1 MASRPDQHWALAPML
16 HRHLDGGPRRRAS
29 AATHAASLVVALAG
43 AGPASTG
50 AAMDVRLAP
59 IPAPPDNPPPRPA
72 RGRGG
77 TRRRCG
83 TGCGRVC
90 DARVHPSPWRRAAAR
105 GTDPASKRRNKC
117 SRQPGC
123 SSALPE
129 LRENPRSHGM
139 PMAVHAK
146 QLQRRSAACTWPAF
160 HSRPSFF
167 LKLESTAPVGMK
179 RRNILKSA
187 ACPDGMRRMRH
198 APSAASTMVSFTS
211 FPAVGSSQ
219 ASLLAAK
226 LRRLSCRDCLC
237 VGCAR
242 SRVRQGACRR

>member
-1 MASRPDQHWALAPML
+1 MAAATRSAGSTPDLAIVVQTHQFDGTALPWLKAHSSALPEIQAHPLSLPVREKQGVVHFEEMASRPDQHWALAPML
-16 HRHLDGGPRRRAS
+16 HRQLDGGPRRRAS

-83 TGCGRVC
+83 TGCGRVY
-90 DARVHPSPWRRAAAR
+90 DARVHPSRWRRAAAR

-117 SRQPGC
+117 RRQPGC

-129 LRENPRSHGM
+129 LRENTPGVRPG
-139 PMAVHAK
+139 A
-146 QLQRRSAACTWPAF
+146 LQGREKAASRAMVRRDSGLAIEGGGLAESGT
-160 HSRPSFF
+160 
-167 LKLESTAPVGMK
+167 ESTRSTKA
-179 RRNILKSA
+179 S
-187 ACPDGMRRMRH
+187 RM
-198 APSAASTMVSFTS
+198 T
-211 FPAVGSSQ
+211 
-219 ASLLAAK
+219 
-226 LRRLSCRDCLC
+226 
-237 VGCAR
+237 
-242 SRVRQGACRR
+242 